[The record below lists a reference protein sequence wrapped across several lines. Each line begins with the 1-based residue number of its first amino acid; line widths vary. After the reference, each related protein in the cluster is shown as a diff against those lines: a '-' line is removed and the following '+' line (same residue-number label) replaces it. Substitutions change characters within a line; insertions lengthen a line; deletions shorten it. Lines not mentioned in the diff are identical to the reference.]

1 MASYLITGAS
11 RGLGFEFLRQL
22 SEDPGNTIFG
32 LVRDQ
37 QSTMKKVSKELK
49 RDNIHILQ
57 ADINDYEAVKRA
69 VEEVAKVTGGSLD
82 YLIANAAFISTW
94 SAYDG
99 IGVLGEDPKQLE
111 EDLLDSFK
119 TNVVGNVHLFNLA
132 MPLLGRGRVKKV
144 VTVSSGMSDL
154 EFISKSGIEVA
165 APYSISKA
173 AMNTAVAKFSAQYA
187 QDGLLFFSISPGVID
202 TGLYDDATEE
212 QKQKGM
218 AMLAKMAKYAP
229 QFTGPSTA
237 QSSVHHMLSVIRQ
250 ASVEAGYGGSFVSH
264 HGNKEWL

>member
-1 MASYLITGAS
+1 
-11 RGLGFEFLRQL
+11 
-22 SEDPGNTIFG
+22 
-32 LVRDQ
+32 
-37 QSTMKKVSKELK
+37 MKKVSKELK

-99 IGVLGEDPKQLE
+99 IGVLGDDPKQLE

-173 AMNTAVAKFSAQYA
+173 AMNTAVAKFGAQYA

-202 TGLYDDATEE
+202 TGLYDD
-212 QKQKGM
+212 GRS
-218 AMLAKMAKYAP
+218 P
-229 QFTGPSTA
+229 
-237 QSSVHHMLSVIRQ
+237 
-250 ASVEAGYGGSFVSH
+250 
-264 HGNKEWL
+264 